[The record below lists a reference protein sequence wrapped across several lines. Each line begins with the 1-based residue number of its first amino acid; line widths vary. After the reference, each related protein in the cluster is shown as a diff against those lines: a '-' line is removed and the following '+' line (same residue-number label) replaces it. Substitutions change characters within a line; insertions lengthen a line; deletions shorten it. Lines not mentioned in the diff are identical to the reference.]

1 MLIFKNW
8 PVQLFTLVQLLV
20 TNDHILLWIQTTL
33 ELGFDQASLGLNR
46 EYLLKGFEDEIV
58 QQYFKYMLDAAVVL
72 GANPETAKEELKE
85 SLLFEIEMANITTAS
100 EDRRNATTLYNPTT
114 LGEFLNSLV

>member
-1 MLIFKNW
+1 MLIFNNW
-8 PVQLFTLVQLLV
+8 PVQLFTQVQLLV